1 MGKRVNIT
9 ISDVQAERMEE
20 LCELHGHENV
30 TQCVK
35 YLVQRGLTIECST
48 AGILTTND
56 RLGEMLETM
65 KTDVGGLVVPPQ
77 SPKFRN
83 STLPIEFE
91 NEGGQEL

>member
-1 MGKRVNIT
+1 
-9 ISDVQAERMEE
+9 
-20 LCELHGHENV
+20 
-30 TQCVK
+30 
-35 YLVQRGLTIECST
+35 
-48 AGILTTND
+48 
-56 RLGEMLETM
+56 M